1 MDGGYEVIGS
11 EGCGSAIVE
20 MALVRAGLPYGTT
33 DLPYLAEGPG
43 RDRLLALNP
52 LGQVPTLVL
61 PDGRVLTESAAMLL
75 HLAEVAPAAGLAPA
89 ADAPE
94 RAAFLDVLI
103 RLVGAVYPTFTFGD
117 RPEAWTGP
125 GEAAATLKAR
135 TDERRLAVFRELDGR
150 LAGASRFA
158 FGERAGA
165 VDFYIGTMVFWRPGR
180 ETFRSATPRLSAIAD
195 AVAAE
200 PDLAAVLRRHRLGS
214 V

>member
-1 MDGGYEVIGS
+1 MDGRYEVIGS
-11 EGCGSAIVE
+11 QGCGSAIVE
-20 MALVRAGLPYGTT
+20 MALVRAGLPHDVTE
-33 DLPYLAEGPG
+33 LPYLADGPG

-75 HLAEVAPAAGLAPA
+75 HVADVAPDAGLTPA

-103 RLVGAVYPTFTFGD
+103 RIVAAIYPTFTYGD
-117 RPEAWTGP
+117 RPEIWTGP

-165 VDFYIGTMVFWRPGR
+165 VDLYLAAMVFWRPGR
-180 ETFRSATPRLSAIAD
+180 ATFRRETPRLSAIAE
-195 AVAAE
+195 AVASE
-200 PDLAAVLRRHRLGS
+200 PELGAVLKRNGLAEG
-214 V
+214 